1 MLGAAPQAS
10 GSGRDGLRS
19 GVDVGDWLRMVAALA
34 VLGPLAY
41 WTARVVGSRS
51 VPRPSRHLRLVDALA
66 LGGDRYVFLVAV
78 GRQRLLV
85 LGVSGSQL
93 VRLDSIEAPELVE
106 ELVGQ
111 SSGPSVPFLYP
122 VSWRQVA
129 HRFKR
134 RG

>member
-1 MLGAAPQAS
+1 MEL
-10 GSGRDGLRS
+10 
-19 GVDVGDWLRMVAALA
+19 GDWLRVVVALA

-51 VPRPSRHLRLVDALA
+51 VPRGARHLRLVDALA

-93 VRLDSIEAPELVE
+93 VRLDRIEAPELVE

-111 SSGPSVPFLYP
+111 PSSPSVPFIYP
-122 VSWRQVA
+122 MSWRQVA
-129 HRFKR
+129 ERFKR